1 MFKVQQRGFTL
12 IELVVVI
19 VILGILAA
27 FAVPRFMGM
36 EGEARAAAV
45 KSMAGSL
52 MSAATMA
59 RAKCQAQ
66 GCGPNGT
73 VTIDGQSIQMRN
85 GYPDNA
91 SIYLLLQSTEGFTLS
106 QTNRR
111 FTKVGAAA
119 NCYVQYN
126 QAANASSPP
135 TITYGLGAAYNPG
148 GATPPGTPA
157 FNERLADTCR

>member
-1 MFKVQQRGFTL
+1 MSNAQQRGFTL

-73 VTIDGQSIQMRN
+73 ITIDGQSIQMAN
-85 GYPDNA
+85 GYPNNA
-91 SIYLLLQSTEGFTLS
+91 SIHRLLQSTEGFRLS
-106 QTNRR
+106 QTDRR
-111 FTKVGAAA
+111 FTKTGAGTS
-119 NCYVQYN
+119 CYVQYN
-126 QAANASSPP
+126 QATNMNNTP

-148 GATPPGTPA
+148 GATPAGTPE
-157 FNERLADTCR
+157 FNEALANACR

>member
-1 MFKVQQRGFTL
+1 MLKAQQRGFTL

-36 EGEARAAAV
+36 EGEARAATV
-45 KSMAGSL
+45 KSMSGSL

-66 GCGPNGT
+66 GCGPNGLI
-73 VTIDGQSIQMRN
+73 TIDGQSIQMAN
-85 GYPDNA
+85 GYPNNA
-91 SIYLLLQSTEGFTLS
+91 SIHLLLQTTEGFTLS

-111 FTKVGAAA
+111 FTKVGAGTT
-119 NCYVQYN
+119 CYVQYN
-126 QAANASSPP
+126 QAANANNPP

-148 GATPPGTPA
+148 GATPPGTPE
-157 FNERLADTCR
+157 FNQRLADACR